1 MALIAN
7 TSAFLNR
14 LDYTNLNTLE
24 QALIDRLI
32 TAFTKEI
39 EAQCNRVFAAANY
52 TEKHDG
58 DGERNILVKNIPL
71 NTLTSITVT
80 SSKVTVVNS
89 TDFTFDPLTGEIR
102 WKDWDIAST
111 ADFVGFFPI
120 GFQNISISYNG
131 GYTTIPDD
139 LEMLCAEGII
149 QVFDRKEAVGQV
161 QSEKMGQE
169 YYSYG
174 LEQFRNLVFTHKKTL
189 SRYRRHYV

>member
-58 DGERNILVKNIPL
+58 DGETPTEGRVKCNVYFPPDVAEEILEECERL
-71 NTLTSITVT
+71 NRSPTWVMREVWRIAGPVMQGW
-80 SSKVTVVNS
+80 V
-89 TDFTFDPLTGEIR
+89 DPRGNPPPAPKEK
-102 WKDWDIAST
+102 KDPVD
-111 ADFVGFFPI
+111 
-120 GFQNISISYNG
+120 Q
-131 GYTTIPDD
+131 
-139 LEMLCAEGII
+139 
-149 QVFDRKEAVGQV
+149 
-161 QSEKMGQE
+161 
-169 YYSYG
+169 
-174 LEQFRNLVFTHKKTL
+174 
-189 SRYRRHYV
+189 